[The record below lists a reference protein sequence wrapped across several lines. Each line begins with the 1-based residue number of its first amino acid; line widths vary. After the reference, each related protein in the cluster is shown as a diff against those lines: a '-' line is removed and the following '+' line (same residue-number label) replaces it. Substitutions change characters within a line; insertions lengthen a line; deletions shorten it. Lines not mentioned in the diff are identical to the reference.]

1 MDNLKRKELTAWLC
15 NLLLS
20 LVIYIGFSY
29 ALGAGLFSRYW
40 QGVLMLVFINIIL
53 AVSLNLVTGFLGQLT
68 LGHAGFMSVGAY
80 TAALMTKNVLPETLP
95 RLAALVIA
103 MLAGGFAAAVCGILI
118 GVPALRLRGDYIA
131 IITLGFGE
139 IIRVIVES
147 MTVTGG
153 PKGLRGIPKIS
164 TLPVAYW
171 TTVVVIV
178 SLAALIHSR
187 HGRAIMSIRE
197 DEVAAEAAGVNT
209 TFYKS
214 LAFVV
219 SAFMAG
225 LGGAIFAHYTGLLGA
240 TTFNFN
246 RSIEILV
253 IVVLGG
259 MGSVTGSVAAAV
271 VLTLLP
277 ELLRGFSDYRMLVYS
292 VLLVVMMIVKPGG
305 LLGRHEFKLSRLI
318 DAARGR
324 VKKKGN
330 KGDKGDKEVAS

>member
-1 MDNLKRKELTAWLC
+1 MDNLKRKELAAWLY
-15 NLLLS
+15 NLILAAC
-20 LVIYIGFSY
+20 VYIGLSY
-29 ALGAGLFSRYW
+29 VLSAGLLSRYW

-80 TAALMTKNVLPETLP
+80 TAALMTKNVLPKTLP
-95 RLAALVIA
+95 SLAALLIA
-103 MLAGGFAAAVCGILI
+103 MLVGGLAAALCGILI

-147 MTVTGG
+147 LTVTGG
-153 PKGLRGIPKIS
+153 AKGLRGIPKLS
-164 TLPVAYW
+164 TLPIAYW
-171 TTVVVIV
+171 TTVLVIACLV
-178 SLAALIHSR
+178 ALIHSR

-246 RSIEILV
+246 KSIEILV

-259 MGSVTGSVAAAV
+259 MGSITGSAAAAV

-277 ELLRGFSDYRMLVYS
+277 ELLRGFSDYRMLAYS

-305 LLGRHEFKLSRLI
+305 LLGRHELRLTGLV
-318 DAARGR
+318 DMLRGR
-324 VKKKGN
+324 GKKKN
-330 KGDKGDKEVAS
+330 RKPGDKEVAS

>member
-1 MDNLKRKELTAWLC
+1 MDNLKRKELAAWLY
-15 NLLLS
+15 NLILS
-20 LVIYIGFSY
+20 AVIYIGLSY
-29 ALGAGLFSRYW
+29 VLGAGLLSRYW

-80 TAALMTKNVLPETLP
+80 TAALMTKNVLPKTLP
-95 RLAALVIA
+95 NLAALLIA
-103 MLAGGFAAAVCGILI
+103 MLVGGLAAALCGILI

-139 IIRVIVES
+139 IIRVVVES
-147 MTVTGG
+147 LTVTGG
-153 PKGLRGIPKIS
+153 AKGLRGIPKLS
-164 TLPVAYW
+164 TLPIAYW
-171 TTVVVIV
+171 TTVVVIM

-246 RSIEILV
+246 KSIEILV

-259 MGSVTGSVAAAV
+259 MGSITGSAAAAV

-277 ELLRGFSDYRMLVYS
+277 ELLRGFSDYRMLAYS
-292 VLLVVMMIVKPGG
+292 ILLVVMMIVKPGG
-305 LLGRHEFKLSRLI
+305 LLGRHELSLTRLG
-318 DAARGR
+318 DMLRGCG
-324 VKKKGN
+324 KKKDR
-330 KGDKGDKEVAS
+330 KPDDKEVAS

>member
-1 MDNLKRKELTAWLC
+1 MDNLKRKELTAWLS
-15 NLLLS
+15 NLLLA
-20 LVIYIGFSY
+20 LVIYIGLSY

-147 MTVTGG
+147 MAVTGG
-153 PKGLRGIPKIS
+153 PRGLRGIPKIS

>member
-1 MDNLKRKELTAWLC
+1 MDYLKRKELTAWLY
-15 NLLLS
+15 NLILS
-20 LVIYIGFSY
+20 VIIYIGLSY
-29 ALGAGLFSRYW
+29 ALGVGFLSRYW
-40 QGVLMLVFINIIL
+40 QGVMMLVFINIIL

-95 RLAALVIA
+95 SLAALLIA
-103 MLAGGFAAAVCGILI
+103 MLAGGLAAAVCGIII

-147 MTVTGG
+147 ITVTGG
-153 PKGLRGIPKIS
+153 AKGLRGIPKMS
-164 TLPVAYW
+164 TLPIAYW
-171 TTVVVIV
+171 TTVLTIACMV
-178 SLAALIHSR
+178 ALIHSR

-197 DEVAAEAAGVNT
+197 DEVAAEAAGINT

-225 LGGAIFAHYTGLLGA
+225 LGGAIFAHYTGILGA

-277 ELLRGFSDYRMLVYS
+277 ELLRGFSDYRMLAYS
-292 VLLVVMMIVKPGG
+292 VLLVVMMIIKPGG
-305 LLGRHEFKLSRLI
+305 LLGRHEFRLTRLVELFTG
-318 DAARGR
+318 RG
-324 VKKKGN
+324 KKNGKPR
-330 KGDKGDKEVAS
+330 DKEVAS